1 MKFKLKYKLILKTI
15 VSNIKIN
22 KIENMEFD
30 EVHNCLQSYH
40 KPHHTAPHHI
50 TLHHTTPHCTT
61 PIYKTIPQKIVNT
74 IKIEAIPCVRACI
87 YDKVLEFVSTTVHSH
102 GRACAHRTKRLACPI
117 LKSSALLT
125 TL

>member
-1 MKFKLKYKLILKTI
+1 M
-15 VSNIKIN
+15 NQ
-22 KIENMEFD
+22 IENMEFN
-30 EVHNCLQSYH
+30 EVDNCLQSYH
-40 KPHHTAPHHI
+40 KPHHTV
-50 TLHHTTPHCTT
+50 LHHTALHHTTPHSTTPHCTT